1 MLDELIAGK
10 KKQWLEADSCPVKGM
25 LDYMR
30 KQGRL
35 REPQVEAIATYLFLK
50 IAGGNKP
57 LWRLF
62 AENFFTPDLD
72 LARLKLSEAT
82 RQFLRENEAARA
94 LYAFSIQRQEDGK
107 PLLPELEGLISDD
120 PAALD
125 YERIIKEI
133 FYEVSY
139 ADYLMS
145 LPMGAGKTFL
155 MAAII
160 YLDLLFAENERDN
173 PHFAHNFIVLIPSG
187 LKSSI
192 APSLKTIQDFDPEWV
207 IPNPAASQIRR
218 ALSFEILDEQ
228 KSAKSSNRV
237 RNPNVQKVS
246 QCFDRPHPYANVFV
260 VNAEKVILDR
270 LDERDPELI
279 KQSEDQ
285 RDQQANELRNWL
297 GKIPNLSIMID
308 EVHHAATADIKLR
321 QVVNRWQAGG
331 KIVSVLGFS
340 GTPYL
345 SGKDQVA
352 VNEEVTIRFPRIAN
366 TVYYYPLIQAVRSF
380 LKKPQVKIAQGVQE
394 RLALIRQGVED
405 FQERFGAKRY
415 ANGAIAKLAI
425 YCGDIETLEEKVDP
439 FLTGDLN
446 IPKAEILK
454 FHRGNKAYQTPDGA
468 ELAFRSLDHPAPH
481 AAPQRYILLVQIGKE
496 GWDCRSLTGVILS
509 QQGDC
514 PRNMVLQTSCRCLR
528 SVDAGAAEEA
538 LIWLNDGNAQTLN
551 EQLRQ
556 QQRTSIEEINS
567 ADAGLGVAPVERHS
581 RMEQMELPALDFYQL
596 RVNYQEVIKK
606 KVQTEQDLQALCDA
620 LEDYR
625 DNASTTIITDFEA
638 MEGEVKRKYGQGL
651 EASRDTDIKAM
662 GGELNI
668 RDVDEKGQP
677 ASFAHWLHDIA
688 KGSFYTISTDQLRQ
702 FKEPLRALFG
712 KIAMEQPSGE
722 RCWNERYDRYAI
734 ESRIRLAFSPR
745 RELRTRFEVIPDQA
759 ELLLVDK
766 LGPVDSNDKLYPN
779 QADVKRILQLDEN
792 PEPTTEEER
801 QEEQQKARQKVEQA
815 IEALKEQGMDTNQ
828 LEGQLED
835 QFSDQPSVAVAQRD
849 KSFHYLPYNFARSGF
864 ELELLRKVL
873 SLRDFQD
880 SALEIYYNGERGLTG
895 FVIHCFQK
903 KGNSWRNIGR
913 YTTDFLI
920 IQRDPDKKAISK
932 ALMVETKGEG
942 YAHDPNFQARK
953 SFVESAFL
961 EQNKKQFG
969 YDKFDFLYLQDTDGI
984 DDNIVML
991 NRKIT
996 EFFAGEQNHAG

>member
-10 KKQWLEADSCPVKGM
+10 KKQWFEADACPVKGM

-50 IAGGNKP
+50 IKGENKP
-57 LWRLF
+57 LWQLF

-94 LYAFSIQRQEDGK
+94 LYAFSIQPQEDGK
-107 PLLPELEGLISDD
+107 PLLPELEGLISDA
-120 PAALD
+120 PEALD
-125 YERIIKEI
+125 CVRVIKEI

-160 YLDLLFAENERDN
+160 YLDLLFARNEPAN

-192 APSLKTIQDFDPEWV
+192 APSLKTIKDFDPEWV
-207 IPNPAASQIRR
+207 IPNPAAGQIRR
-218 ALSFEILDEQ
+218 ELAFEILDEQ
-228 KSAKSSNRV
+228 KSGRSSNRV

-246 QCFDRPHPYANVFV
+246 RCFPHPYANVFV

-270 LDERDPELI
+270 LDERPQELI
-279 KQSEDQ
+279 ERSEDEQDQ
-285 RDQQANELRNWL
+285 RANELRNWL
-297 GKIPNLSIMID
+297 GKIPNLSILID

-321 QVVNRWQAGG
+321 QVVNRWQRGG

-345 SGKDQVA
+345 SGQDQKQKQVT

-394 RLALIRQGVED
+394 RLELIRSGVED
-405 FQERFGAKRY
+405 FQARFGAKRY
-415 ANGAIAKLAI
+415 ADGAIAKLAI
-425 YCGDIETLEEKVDP
+425 YCGDIETLEEEVYP
-439 FLTGDLN
+439 FLTGKLN
-446 IPKAEILK
+446 IPEAEILR
-454 FHRGNKAYQTPDGA
+454 FHRGNKAHPVPPGA
-468 ELAFRSLDHPAPH
+468 ELAFRSLDLPAPH
-481 AAPQRYILLVQIGKE
+481 TAPQRYILLVQIGKE

-528 SVDAGAAEEA
+528 QVDAGAAEEA

-551 EQLRQ
+551 AQLRQ

-567 ADAGLGVAPVERHS
+567 ANAGLGEEQVERHS
-581 RMEQMELPALDFYQL
+581 RMKQLELPALDFYQL
-596 RVNYQEVIKK
+596 RVNYQDVIKRE
-606 KVQTEQDLQALCDA
+606 VQTEQDLQALCDA

-625 DNASTTIITDFEA
+625 DIPLIIDTDFET
-638 MEGEVKRKYGQGL
+638 ME
-651 EASRDTDIKAM
+651 A
-662 GGELNI
+662 GELNI
-668 RDVDEKGQP
+668 REVDEKGQP

-688 KGSFYTISTDQLRQ
+688 KGGFHTISTDQLRQ
-702 FKEPLRALFG
+702 FKERLRAIFD
-712 KIAMEQPSGE
+712 KIAVKQPSGE
-722 RCWNERYDRYAI
+722 HCWNESYDRYAI

-745 RELRTRFEVIPDQA
+745 RELRTSFEVIPDQA

-766 LGPVDSNDKLYPN
+766 LGPVDFNDKLYPN
-779 QADVKRILQLDEN
+779 ENDTRRVLQLDKN

-801 QEEQQKARQKVEQA
+801 QEERQKARQKVQQA
-815 IEALKEQGMDTNQ
+815 IEALKEQGVDTGS
-828 LEGQLED
+828 LEGQLDEE
-835 QFSDQPSVAVAQRD
+835 QPSVAVAQRD
-849 KSFHYLPYNFARSGF
+849 KSFHYLPYNFVRSGF

-873 SLRDFQD
+873 SWGKFQN
-880 SALEIYYNGERGLTG
+880 SALEIYYNGEQGLTG
-895 FVIHCFQK
+895 FVIQCFQK
-903 KGNSWRNIGR
+903 NGNSWRNIGR

-920 IQRDPDKKAISK
+920 IQRDPDKKAIKK

-953 SFVESAFL
+953 SFVESEFL

-969 YDKFDFLYLQDTDGI
+969 YDKFDFLYLQDTDSI
-984 DDNIVML
+984 DDNIVSL
-991 NRKIT
+991 NTKIT

>member
-10 KKQWLEADSCPVKGM
+10 KKQWLEADACPVKGM

-50 IAGGNKP
+50 IKGENKP

-94 LYAFSIQRQEDGK
+94 LYAFSIQPQEDGK
-107 PLLPELEGLISDD
+107 PLLPELEGLISDA
-120 PAALD
+120 PEALD
-125 YERIIKEI
+125 CERVIKEI

-160 YLDLLFAENERDN
+160 YLDLLFARNEPAN

-192 APSLKTIQDFDPEWV
+192 APSLKTIKDFDPEWV

-218 ALSFEILDEQ
+218 ELAFEILDEQ
-228 KSAKSSNRV
+228 KSGKSSNRV

-246 QCFDRPHPYANVFV
+246 RCFPHPYANVFV

-270 LDERDPELI
+270 LDERPQELI
-279 KQSEDQ
+279 ERSEDEQDQ
-285 RDQQANELRNWL
+285 RANELRNWL

-321 QVVNRWQAGG
+321 QVVNRWQRGG

-345 SGKDQVA
+345 SGQDQKQKQVT
-352 VNEEVTIRFPRIAN
+352 VDEEVTIRFPRIAN

-380 LKKPQVKIAQGVQE
+380 LKKPSVKIAQGVQE
-394 RLALIRQGVED
+394 RLELIRQGVED
-405 FQERFGAKRY
+405 FQARFGAKRY
-415 ANGAIAKLAI
+415 ADGAIAKLAI
-425 YCGDIETLEEKVDP
+425 YCGKIETLEEEVYP
-439 FLTGDLN
+439 FLTGKLN
-446 IPKAEILK
+446 IPEAEILR
-454 FHRGNKAYQTPDGA
+454 FHRGDKAHPVPPGA
-468 ELAFRSLDHPAPH
+468 ELAFRSLDLPAPH

-528 SVDAGAAEEA
+528 QVDAGAAEEA

-551 EQLRQ
+551 AQLRQ

-567 ADAGLGVAPVERHS
+567 ANAGLGEKQVERHS
-581 RMEQMELPALDFYQL
+581 RMKQLELPALDFYQL
-596 RVNYQEVIKK
+596 RVNYQDVIKRE
-606 KVQTEQDLQALCDA
+606 VQTEQDLQALCDA

-625 DNASTTIITDFEA
+625 DIPLIIDTDFET
-638 MEGEVKRKYGQGL
+638 ME
-651 EASRDTDIKAM
+651 A
-662 GGELNI
+662 GELNI
-668 RDVDEKGQP
+668 REVDEKGQP

-688 KGSFYTISTDQLRQ
+688 KGGFHTISTDQLRQ
-702 FKEPLRALFG
+702 FKERLRAIFD
-712 KIAMEQPSGE
+712 KIAVKQPSGE
-722 RCWNERYDRYAI
+722 HCWNESYDRYAI

-745 RELRTRFEVIPDQA
+745 RELRTSFEVIPDQA

-766 LGPVDSNDKLYPN
+766 LGPVDFNDKLYPN
-779 QADVKRILQLDEN
+779 ENDTRRVLRLDKN

-801 QEEQQKARQKVEQA
+801 RKARQKVQQA
-815 IEALKEQGMDTNQ
+815 IEALKEQGVDTGS
-828 LEGQLED
+828 LEGQLDEE
-835 QFSDQPSVAVAQRD
+835 QPSVAVAQRD
-849 KSFHYLPYNFARSGF
+849 KSFHYLPYNFVRSGF

-873 SLRDFQD
+873 SWGKFQN
-880 SALEIYYNGERGLTG
+880 SALEIYYNGEQGLTG
-895 FVIHCFQK
+895 FVIQCFQK
-903 KGNSWRNIGR
+903 NGNSWRNIGR

-920 IQRDPDKKAISK
+920 IQRDPDKKAIKK

-961 EQNKKQFG
+961 KQNKRQFG

-984 DDNIVML
+984 DDNIAIL

-996 EFFAGEQNHAG
+996 QFFAGEQNHAG

>member
-1 MLDELIAGK
+1 MLDELIARK
-10 KKQWLEADSCPVKGM
+10 KKQWLEADACPVKGL

-35 REPQVEAIATYLFLK
+35 REPQVEAIAAYLFLK

-57 LWRLF
+57 LWQLF
-62 AENFFTPDLD
+62 SENFFTPELD
-72 LARLKLSEAT
+72 LAQLDLSEAT
-82 RQFLRENEAARA
+82 RQFLRENKAARA
-94 LYAFSIQRQEDGK
+94 LYAFSIQKQEDGN
-107 PLLPELEGLISDD
+107 LLLEKLEKLIRKD
-120 PAALD
+120 PTALD
-125 YERIIKEI
+125 CERIIKEI

-160 YLDLLFAENERDN
+160 YLDLLFARNEPAN
-173 PHFAHNFIVLIPSG
+173 PVFAHNFIVLIPSG

-192 APSLKTIQDFDPEWV
+192 APSLKTIKDFDPEWV
-207 IPNPAASQIRR
+207 IPNPAANQIRR
-218 ALSFEILDEQ
+218 ELSFEILDEQ
-228 KSAKSSNRV
+228 KSGKSSNRV

-246 QCFDRPHPYANVFV
+246 RCFPHPYANVFV

-270 LDERDPELI
+270 LDERAPELI
-279 KQSEDQ
+279 ERSEDQ

-321 QVVNRWQAGG
+321 QVVNRWQQSG

-345 SGKDQVA
+345 SNNDQAAVS
-352 VNEEVTIRFPRIAN
+352 VNEEVTIQFPRIAN

-380 LKKPQVKIAQGVQE
+380 LKKPQVKIAQGVRE
-394 RLALIRQGVED
+394 RLKLIRSGVED
-405 FQERFGAKRY
+405 FQARFGAKRY
-415 ANGAIAKLAI
+415 ADGAIAKLAI
-425 YCGDIETLEEKVDP
+425 YCGDIETLEEEVYP

-446 IPKAEILK
+446 IPDAEILR
-454 FHRGNKAYQTPDGA
+454 FHRGNKDYPTPPGA
-468 ELAFRSLDHPAPH
+468 ELAFRSLDLPAPH

-528 SVDAGAAEEA
+528 QVDPGAAEEA
-538 LIWLNDGNAQTLN
+538 LIWLNDGNAKTLN
-551 EQLRQ
+551 AQLRQ
-556 QQRTSIEEINS
+556 QQRTSIEEINQAS
-567 ADAGLGVAPVERHS
+567 AGVGETQVERHS
-581 RMEQMELPALDFYQL
+581 RMKQLELPALDFYQL
-596 RVNYQEVIKK
+596 RVNYQNVIKRE
-606 KVQTEQDLQALCDA
+606 VQTERDLQALCDT

-625 DNASTTIITDFEA
+625 DIALTIVTDFEA
-638 MEGEVKRKYGQGL
+638 ME
-651 EASRDTDIKAM
+651 A
-662 GGELNI
+662 GELNI

-688 KGSFYTISTDQLRQ
+688 KGGFYTISTDQLRQ
-702 FKEPLRALFG
+702 FKERLRAIFDQ
-712 KIAMEQPSGE
+712 IAVKQPQGDH
-722 RCWNERYDRYAI
+722 CWNESYDRYAI

-745 RELRTRFEVIPDQA
+745 RELRTSFEVIPDQA

-766 LGPVDSNDKLYPN
+766 LGPVDFNDKLYPN
-779 QADVKRILQLDEN
+779 KADTRRVLRLDKN

-801 QEEQQKARQKVEQA
+801 QEERQKARQKVQQA
-815 IEALKEQGMDTNQ
+815 IETLKEQGMDASP
-828 LEGQLED
+828 LEGQLEE
-835 QFSDQPSVAVAQRD
+835 QFSDQPSVAVKQRD

-873 SLRDFQD
+873 SLGDFQD

-895 FVIHCFQK
+895 FVIQCFQK

-920 IQRDPDKKAISK
+920 IQRAPNKKAIKK

-953 SFVESAFL
+953 SFVESKFL
-961 EQNKKQFG
+961 EQNKEQFG
-969 YDKFDFLYLQDTDGI
+969 YDKFDFLYLQDTDSI
-984 DDNIVML
+984 DDNIVRL

-996 EFFAGEQNHAG
+996 KFFAGEQNHAG

>member
-10 KKQWLEADSCPVKGM
+10 KKQWLEADACPVKGL
-25 LDYMR
+25 LDYMK

-50 IAGGNKP
+50 IAGDNKP

-72 LARLKLSEAT
+72 LAQLDLSEKT

-94 LYAFSIQRQEDGK
+94 LYAFSIQKQEDGN
-107 PLLPELEGLISDD
+107 LLLEKLEKLIRKD

-133 FYEVSY
+133 FYQVSY

-160 YLDLLFAENERDN
+160 YLDLLFAQNEPDN

-207 IPNPAASQIRR
+207 IPNPAAGQIRR
-218 ALSFEILDEQ
+218 ELSFEILDEQ

-246 QCFDRPHPYANVFV
+246 RCFPHPYANVFV

-270 LDERDPELI
+270 IDERDPELI
-279 KQSEDQ
+279 ERSEDQ
-285 RDQQANELRNWL
+285 RDQRANELRNWL

-321 QVVNRWQAGG
+321 QVVNRWQRRG

-345 SGKDQVA
+345 SGKDQAAVA

-394 RLALIRQGVED
+394 RLELIRQGVKD
-405 FQERFGAKRY
+405 FQARFGAKRY
-415 ANGAIAKLAI
+415 ADGGIAKLAI
-425 YCGDIETLEEKVDP
+425 YCGDIETLEEKVYP

-446 IPKAEILK
+446 IPAAEILR
-454 FHRGNKAYQTPDGA
+454 FHRGNKAHPVPPGA
-468 ELAFRSLDHPAPH
+468 ELAFRSLDLPAPH

-528 SVDAGAAEEA
+528 QVDAGATEEA

-551 EQLRQ
+551 EQLKK
-556 QQRTSIEEINS
+556 QQRTSIEEIN
-567 ADAGLGVAPVERHS
+567 AAGAGGGEEPVERHS
-581 RMEQMELPALDFYQL
+581 RMKQLELPALDFYQL
-596 RVNYQEVIKK
+596 RVNYQEVIKEE
-606 KVQTEQDLQALCDA
+606 VQTEQALQALCDA

-625 DNASTTIITDFEA
+625 RDVPLTIVTDFEA
-638 MEGEVKRKYGQGL
+638 ME
-651 EASRDTDIKAM
+651 A
-662 GGELNI
+662 GELNI
-668 RDVDEKGQP
+668 RDVDEEGQP

-688 KGSFYTISTDQLRQ
+688 KEGFYTISTDQLRQ
-702 FKEPLRALFG
+702 FKEQLRAIFA
-712 KIAMEQPSGE
+712 KIAMEQPAGDH
-722 RCWNERYDRYAI
+722 RWNERYDRYAI

-745 RELRTRFEVIPDQA
+745 RELRTSFEVIPDQA

-766 LGPVDSNDKLYPN
+766 LGPVDFNDKLYPN
-779 QADVKRILQLDEN
+779 EADTRRVLRLDKN

-801 QEEQQKARQKVEQA
+801 QEERQKARQKIQQA
-815 IEALKEQGMDTNQ
+815 IATLKEQGMDTSP
-828 LEGQLED
+828 LEREQKEL
-835 QFSDQPSVAVAQRD
+835 SDQPSVAVAQRD

-864 ELELLRKVL
+864 ELELLSKVL
-873 SLRDFQD
+873 SWGKFQD
-880 SALEIYYNGERGLTG
+880 SALEIYYNGEQGLTG
-895 FVIHCFQK
+895 FVIQCFQK

-920 IQRDPDKKAISK
+920 IQRDSNKKAIRK
-932 ALMVETKGEG
+932 ALMVETKGRG
-942 YAHDPNFQARK
+942 YAHDPNFQARQ

-969 YDKFDFLYLQDTDGI
+969 YDKFDFLYLQDADSIANNI
-984 DDNIVML
+984 DKL
-991 NRKIT
+991 NTKIT
-996 EFFAGEQNHAG
+996 EFFDGEQNHAG

>member
-10 KKQWLEADSCPVKGM
+10 KKQWLEADACPAKGL

-35 REPQVEAIATYLFLK
+35 REPQVDAISAYLFLK

-62 AENFFTPDLD
+62 AENFFTPDMD

-82 RQFLRENEAARA
+82 RRFLEKNEAARA
-94 LYAFSIQRQEDGK
+94 LYAFSIQPQEDGK

-125 YERIIKEI
+125 CERIIKEI
-133 FYEVSY
+133 FYDVSY

-160 YLDLLFAENERDN
+160 YLDLLFARNEPAN
-173 PHFAHNFIVLIPSG
+173 PVFAHNFIVLIPSG

-192 APSLKTIQDFDPEWV
+192 APSLKTIKDFDPEWV
-207 IPNPAASQIRR
+207 IPNPAANQIRR
-218 ALSFEILDEQ
+218 ELSFEILDEQ
-228 KSAKSSNRV
+228 KSGKSSNRV

-246 QCFDRPHPYANVFV
+246 RCFPHPYANVFV

-279 KQSEDQ
+279 EQSEDQ
-285 RDQQANELRNWL
+285 RDQRANELRNWL

-321 QVVNRWQAGG
+321 QVVNRWQRGG

-345 SGKDQVA
+345 SGNDQDPVA

-380 LKKPQVKIAQGVQE
+380 LKKPQVKIAQGVRE
-394 RLALIRQGVED
+394 RLVLIREGVED
-405 FQERFGAKRY
+405 FQARFGAKRY
-415 ANGAIAKLAI
+415 ADGAIAKLAI
-425 YCGDIETLEEKVDP
+425 YCGDIETLEKEVYP

-446 IPKAEILK
+446 IPEAEILR
-454 FHRGNKAYQTPDGA
+454 FHRGNKDYPTPPGA
-468 ELAFRSLDHPAPH
+468 ELAFRSLDLPAPH
-481 AAPQRYILLVQIGKE
+481 AAPQRYILLVQVGKE

-528 SVDAGAAEEA
+528 QVDAGAAEEA

-551 EQLRQ
+551 EQLKQ
-556 QQRTSIEEINS
+556 QQRTSIEEINQAS
-567 ADAGLGVAPVERHS
+567 AGVGEAQVERHS
-581 RMEQMELPALDFYQL
+581 RMKQLELPALDFYQL
-596 RVNYQEVIKK
+596 RVNYQDVIKRE
-606 KVQTEQDLQALCDA
+606 VQTEQDLQALYGD
-620 LEDYR
+620 LGNYLDL
-625 DNASTTIITDFEA
+625 TLIIDTDLEA
-638 MEGEVKRKYGQGL
+638 MEAGKLSVRE
-651 EASRDTDIKAM
+651 
-662 GGELNI
+662 
-668 RDVDEKGQP
+668 VDEKGQP

-688 KGSFYTISTDQLRQ
+688 KGGFYTISTDQLRQ
-702 FKEPLRALFG
+702 FKEQLRAIFD
-712 KIAMEQPSGE
+712 KIAMQQSQGE
-722 RCWNERYDRYAI
+722 HCWNERYDRYAI
-734 ESRIRLAFSPR
+734 ESRIRSAFSPR
-745 RELRTRFEVIPDQA
+745 RELRTSFEVIPDKV

-766 LGPVDSNDKLYPN
+766 LGPVAFNDKLYPN
-779 QADVKRILQLDEN
+779 ETDTRRVLRLDKN

-801 QEEQQKARQKVEQA
+801 RKARQKVQQA
-815 IEALKEQGMDTNQ
+815 IETLKEQDMDASL
-828 LEGQLED
+828 LEGQLEE
-835 QFSDQPSVAVAQRD
+835 QFSDQSSVAVAQRD
-849 KSFHYLPYNFARSGF
+849 KSFHYLPYNFVRSGF
-864 ELELLRKVL
+864 ELELLRKAL
-873 SLRDFQD
+873 SLEDFQD
-880 SALEIYYNGERGLTG
+880 FALEIYYNGEQGLTG
-895 FVIHCFQK
+895 FVIQCFQQQ
-903 KGNSWRNIGR
+903 GNSWRDIGR

-920 IQRDPDKKAISK
+920 IQRDQDKKAIRK

-961 EQNKKQFG
+961 EQNKEQFG
-969 YDKFDFLYLQDTDGI
+969 YDKFDFLYLQDTDSI
-984 DDNIVML
+984 DDNIVRL

-996 EFFAGEQNHAG
+996 KFFAGEQNHAG

>member
-1 MLDELIAGK
+1 MLDELIARK
-10 KKQWLEADSCPVKGM
+10 KKQWLEADACPVKGM

-35 REPQVEAIATYLFLK
+35 REPQVEAIAAYLFLK

-57 LWRLF
+57 LWQLF
-62 AENFFTPDLD
+62 AENFFTPELD
-72 LARLKLSEAT
+72 LAQLDLSEAT
-82 RQFLRENEAARA
+82 RQFLRENKAARA
-94 LYAFSIQRQEDGK
+94 LYAFSIQKQEDGN
-107 PLLPELEGLISDD
+107 LLLEKLEKLIRKD
-120 PAALD
+120 PTALD
-125 YERIIKEI
+125 CERIIKEI
-133 FYEVSY
+133 FYDVSY

-160 YLDLLFAENERDN
+160 YLDLLFARNEPAN
-173 PHFAHNFIVLIPSG
+173 PVFAHNFIVLIPSG

-192 APSLKTIQDFDPEWV
+192 APSLKTIKDFDPEWV
-207 IPNPAASQIRR
+207 IPNPAANQIRR
-218 ALSFEILDEQ
+218 ELSFEILDEQ
-228 KSAKSSNRV
+228 KSGKSSNRV

-246 QCFDRPHPYANVFV
+246 RCFPHPYANVFV

-279 KQSEDQ
+279 EQSEDQ
-285 RDQQANELRNWL
+285 RDQRANELRNWL
-297 GKIPNLSIMID
+297 GKIPNLSILID

-321 QVVNRWQAGG
+321 QVVNRWQQSG

-345 SGKDQVA
+345 SGKDQDPVA

-380 LKKPQVKIAQGVQE
+380 LKKPQVKIAQGVRE
-394 RLALIRQGVED
+394 RLALIRSGVED
-405 FQERFGAKRY
+405 FQARFGAKRY
-415 ANGAIAKLAI
+415 ADGAIAKLAI
-425 YCGDIETLEEKVDP
+425 YCGDIETLEEEVYP

-446 IPKAEILK
+446 IPEAEILR
-454 FHRGNKAYQTPDGA
+454 FHRGNKDYPTPPGA
-468 ELAFRSLDHPAPH
+468 ELAFRSLDLPAPH

-514 PRNMVLQTSCRCLR
+514 PKNMVLQTSCRCLR
-528 SVDAGAAEEA
+528 QVDPGAAEEA
-538 LIWLNDGNAQTLN
+538 LIWLNDGNAKTLN
-551 EQLRQ
+551 AQLRQ
-556 QQRTSIEEINS
+556 QQRTSIEEINQAS
-567 ADAGLGVAPVERHS
+567 AGVGEAQVERHS
-581 RMEQMELPALDFYQL
+581 RMKQLELPALDFYQL
-596 RVNYQEVIKK
+596 RVNYQNVIKRE
-606 KVQTEQDLQALCDA
+606 VQTERDLQALCDT

-625 DNASTTIITDFEA
+625 DIALTIVTDFEA
-638 MEGEVKRKYGQGL
+638 ME
-651 EASRDTDIKAM
+651 A
-662 GGELNI
+662 GELNI
-668 RDVDEKGQP
+668 RDVDEKGQS

-688 KGSFYTISTDQLRQ
+688 KGGFYTISTDQLRQ
-702 FKEPLRALFG
+702 FKERLRAIFD
-712 KIAMEQPSGE
+712 KIAVKQPQGE
-722 RCWNERYDRYAI
+722 HCWNESYDRYAI

-745 RELRTRFEVIPDQA
+745 RELRTSFEVIPDQA

-766 LGPVDSNDKLYPN
+766 LGPVDFNDKLYPN
-779 QADVKRILQLDEN
+779 KADTRRVLRLDKN

-801 QEEQQKARQKVEQA
+801 QEERQKARQKVQQA
-815 IEALKEQGMDTNQ
+815 IETLKEQGMDASP
-828 LEGQLED
+828 LEGQLEE

-849 KSFHYLPYNFARSGF
+849 KSFHYLPYNFVRSGF

-873 SLRDFQD
+873 SLRNFQD

-895 FVIHCFQK
+895 FVIQCFQK

-920 IQRDPDKKAISK
+920 IQRGPDKKAIRK

-961 EQNKKQFG
+961 EQNKEQFG
-969 YDKFDFLYLQDTDGI
+969 YDKFDFLYLQDTDSI
-984 DDNIVML
+984 DNNIAML

-996 EFFAGEQNHAG
+996 KFFAGEQNHAG

>member
-10 KKQWLEADSCPVKGM
+10 KKQWLEADACPVKGL

-57 LWRLF
+57 LWQLF

-72 LARLKLSEAT
+72 LAQLDLSEKT

-94 LYAFSIQRQEDGK
+94 LYAFSIQPQEDGN
-107 PLLPELEGLISDD
+107 LLLEKLEKLIRKD

-125 YERIIKEI
+125 CERVIKEI

-160 YLDLLFAENERDN
+160 YLDLLFARNEPHN

-192 APSLKTIQDFDPEWV
+192 GPSLKTIKDFDPEWV
-207 IPNPAASQIRR
+207 IPNPAAGQIRR
-218 ALSFEILDEQ
+218 ELAFEILDEQ

-246 QCFDRPHPYANVFV
+246 RCFPYPYANVFV

-270 LDERDPELI
+270 LDERPQELI
-279 KQSEDQ
+279 ERSEDEQDQ
-285 RDQQANELRNWL
+285 RANELRNWL

-321 QVVNRWQAGG
+321 QVVNRWQRSG

-345 SGKDQVA
+345 SGQDQKQKQVT

-394 RLALIRQGVED
+394 RLALIRSGVED
-405 FQERFGAKRY
+405 FKARFGAKRY
-415 ANGAIAKLAI
+415 ADGALAKLAI
-425 YCGDIETLEEKVDP
+425 YCGDIETLEEEVYP
-439 FLTGDLN
+439 FLTGKLN
-446 IPKAEILK
+446 IPEAEILR
-454 FHRGNKAYQTPDGA
+454 FHRGNKDYPVPPGA
-468 ELAFRSLDHPAPH
+468 ELAFRSLDLPAPH

-528 SVDAGAAEEA
+528 QVDADAAEEA
-538 LIWLNDGNAQTLN
+538 LIWLNDGNAKTLN
-551 EQLRQ
+551 AQLKQ

-567 ADAGLGVAPVERHS
+567 AGAGLGETQVERHS
-581 RMEQMELPALDFYQL
+581 RMKQLELPALDFYQL
-596 RVNYQEVIKK
+596 RVNYQDVIKRE
-606 KVQTEQDLQALCDA
+606 VQTEQDLQALCDA

-625 DNASTTIITDFEA
+625 RDIPLIIDTDFEA
-638 MEGEVKRKYGQGL
+638 ME
-651 EASRDTDIKAM
+651 A
-662 GGELNI
+662 GELNSGK
-668 RDVDEKGQP
+668 VDEKGQP

-688 KGSFYTISTDQLRQ
+688 KGGFHTISTDQLRQ
-702 FKEPLRALFG
+702 FKEQLRAIFD
-712 KIAMEQPSGE
+712 KIAVKQSQGE
-722 RCWNERYDRYAI
+722 HCWNESYDRYAI

-745 RELRTRFEVIPDQA
+745 RELRTSFEVIPDKA

-766 LGPVDSNDKLYPN
+766 LGPVDFNDKLYPN
-779 QADVKRILQLDEN
+779 KADVRRVLQLDEN
-792 PEPTTEEER
+792 PEPTTEKER
-801 QEEQQKARQKVEQA
+801 QKARQKVQQA
-815 IEALKEQGMDTNQ
+815 IEALKEQGMNTSQ
-828 LEGQLED
+828 LERELEEL
-835 QFSDQPSVAVAQRD
+835 SDQSSVAVAQRD

-864 ELELLRKVL
+864 ELELLRKAL
-873 SLRDFQD
+873 SLRSFQN
-880 SALEIYYNGERGLTG
+880 SALEIYYNGEQGLTG
-895 FVIHCFQK
+895 FVIDCFQK
-903 KGNSWRNIGR
+903 ERTSWRNIGR

-920 IQRDPDKKAISK
+920 IQRGPDKKAIKK

-953 SFVESAFL
+953 SFVEGAFL

-984 DDNIVML
+984 DNNIRKL
-991 NRKIT
+991 SGKIT
-996 EFFAGEQNHAG
+996 QFFTGEQNHAG

>member
-1 MLDELIAGK
+1 MLDELIARK
-10 KKQWLEADSCPVKGM
+10 KKQWLEADACPVKGL
-25 LDYMR
+25 LDYMK

-57 LWRLF
+57 LWQLF
-62 AENFFTPDLD
+62 TENFFTPDLD
-72 LARLKLSEAT
+72 LARLDLSERT
-82 RQFLRENEAARA
+82 RQFLQKNEAARA
-94 LYAFSIQRQEDGK
+94 LYAFSIQKQEDGN
-107 PLLPELEGLISDD
+107 LLLEELEKLIRKD

-125 YERIIKEI
+125 YEGIIKEI
-133 FYEVSY
+133 FYQVSY

-160 YLDLLFAENERDN
+160 YLDLLFARNEPDN

-207 IPNPAASQIRR
+207 IPNPAAGQIRR
-218 ALSFEILDEQ
+218 ELSFEILDEQ

-246 QCFDRPHPYANVFV
+246 RCFPHPYANVFV

-279 KQSEDQ
+279 EQSEDQ
-285 RDQQANELRNWL
+285 RDQRANELRNWL

-321 QVVNRWQAGG
+321 QVVNRWQRGG

-345 SGKDQVA
+345 SNKDQVA

-380 LKKPQVKIAQGVQE
+380 LKKPQVKIAPGSQE
-394 RLALIRQGVED
+394 RLALICSGVED
-405 FQERFGAKRY
+405 FQARFGAKRY
-415 ANGAIAKLAI
+415 ADGAIAKLAI
-425 YCGDIETLEEKVDP
+425 YCGDIETLEEEVYP
-439 FLTGDLN
+439 FLTGELN
-446 IPKAEILK
+446 IPEAEILR
-454 FHRGNKAYQTPDGA
+454 FHRGNKAHPVPPGA
-468 ELAFRSLDHPAPH
+468 ELAFRSLDLPAPH
-481 AAPQRYILLVQIGKE
+481 AASQRYILLVQIGKE

-528 SVDAGAAEEA
+528 QVDPGAAEEA

-551 EQLRQ
+551 EQLKK
-556 QQRTSIEEINS
+556 QQRTSIEEINQ
-567 ADAGLGVAPVERHS
+567 AGVGVGEGQVERHS
-581 RMEQMELPALDFYQL
+581 RMKQLELPALDFYQL
-596 RVNYQEVIKK
+596 RVNYQDVIKEE
-606 KVQTEQDLQALCDA
+606 VRTEQTLQALCDT

-625 DNASTTIITDFEA
+625 RDIPLIIDTDFEA
-638 MEGEVKRKYGQGL
+638 ME
-651 EASRDTDIKAM
+651 A
-662 GGELNI
+662 GELNI

-688 KGSFYTISTDQLRQ
+688 KEGFHTISTDQLRH
-702 FKEPLRALFG
+702 FKEQLQAIFD
-712 KIAMEQPSGE
+712 KIAMKQPHGE
-722 RCWNERYDRYAI
+722 CYWNESYDRYAI

-745 RELRTRFEVIPDQA
+745 RELRTSFEVIPDQA

-766 LGPVDSNDKLYPN
+766 LGPVDFNDKLYPN
-779 QADVKRILQLDEN
+779 KADTRRVLQLDKN

-801 QEEQQKARQKVEQA
+801 QKARQKAQQA
-815 IEALKEQGMDTNQ
+815 IEALKEQGMDTSQ
-828 LEGQLED
+828 IERELEE
-835 QFSDQPSVAVAQRD
+835 FSDQPSVAVAQRD

-864 ELELLRKVL
+864 ELELLRKAL
-873 SLRDFQD
+873 SLGNFQN
-880 SALEIYYNGERGLTG
+880 SALEIYYNGEQGLTG
-895 FVIHCFQK
+895 FVIQCFQK
-903 KGNSWRNIGR
+903 KGTSWRNIGR

-920 IQRDPDKKAISK
+920 IQRDSNKKAIKK

-942 YAHDPNFQARK
+942 YAHDPNFKARK

-984 DDNIVML
+984 DKNIVEL
-991 NRKIT
+991 SRKIT
-996 EFFAGEQNHAG
+996 QFFAGEQNRAG

>member
-10 KKQWLEADSCPVKGM
+10 KKQWLEADACPVKGL
-25 LDYMR
+25 LDYMK

-50 IAGGNKP
+50 IAGDNKP

-62 AENFFTPDLD
+62 AENFFTPNLD
-72 LARLKLSEAT
+72 LARLKLSEAS
-82 RQFLRENEAARA
+82 RQFLQENEAARA
-94 LYAFSIQRQEDGK
+94 LYAFSIQPQENGK
-107 PLLPELEGLISDD
+107 PLLPELEGLISDS

-133 FYEVSY
+133 FYQVSY

-160 YLDLLFAENERDN
+160 YLDLLFARNEPDN

-207 IPNPAASQIRR
+207 LPNPAASQIRR
-218 ALSFEILDEQ
+218 ELSFEILDEQ

-246 QCFDRPHPYANVFV
+246 RCFPHPYANVFV

-270 LDERDPELI
+270 LDERAPELI
-279 KQSEDQ
+279 EQSEDQ
-285 RDQQANELRNWL
+285 RDQRANELRNWL

-321 QVVNRWQAGG
+321 QVVNRWQEGG

-345 SGKDQVA
+345 SNKDQVA

-380 LKKPQVKIAQGVQE
+380 LKKPQVKIAPGSQE
-394 RLALIRQGVED
+394 RLALIRSGVED
-405 FQERFGAKRY
+405 FQARFGAKRY
-415 ANGAIAKLAI
+415 ADGAIAKLAI
-425 YCGDIETLEEKVDP
+425 YCGDIETLEEEVYP

-446 IPKAEILK
+446 IPEAEILR
-454 FHRGNKAYQTPDGA
+454 FHRGNKAHPVPPGA
-468 ELAFRSLDHPAPH
+468 ELAFRSLDLPAPH

-528 SVDAGAAEEA
+528 QVDADAAEEA

-551 EQLRQ
+551 EQLKK
-556 QQRTSIEEINS
+556 QQRTSIEEINQAS
-567 ADAGLGVAPVERHS
+567 VGVGEGQVERHS
-581 RMEQMELPALDFYQL
+581 RMKQLELPALDFYQL
-596 RVNYQEVIKK
+596 RVNYQEVIKEE
-606 KVQTEQDLQALCDA
+606 VRTEQTLQALCDT

-625 DNASTTIITDFEA
+625 RDIPLIIDTDFEA
-638 MEGEVKRKYGQGL
+638 ME
-651 EASRDTDIKAM
+651 A
-662 GGELNI
+662 GELNI

-688 KGSFYTISTDQLRQ
+688 KEGFHTVSTDQLRH
-702 FKEPLRALFG
+702 FKEQLQAIFD
-712 KIAMEQPSGE
+712 KIAMKQPHGE
-722 RCWNERYDRYAI
+722 RYWNESYDRYAI

-745 RELRTRFEVIPDQA
+745 RELRTSFEVIPDKA

-766 LGPVDSNDKLYPN
+766 LGPVDFNDKLYPN
-779 QADVKRILQLDEN
+779 KTDAKRILQLDKN

-801 QEEQQKARQKVEQA
+801 QKARQKAQQA
-815 IEALKEQGMDTNQ
+815 IEALKEQGMDTSQ
-828 LEGQLED
+828 IERELEEL
-835 QFSDQPSVAVAQRD
+835 SDQPSVAVAQRD

-864 ELELLRKVL
+864 ELELLRKAL
-873 SLRDFQD
+873 SLGNFQN
-880 SALEIYYNGERGLTG
+880 SALEIYYNGEQGLTG
-895 FVIHCFQK
+895 FVIQCFQK
-903 KGNSWRNIGR
+903 NGTSWRNIGR

-920 IQRDPDKKAISK
+920 IQRDPNKKAIKK

-942 YAHDPNFQARK
+942 YAHDPNFKARK

-984 DDNIVML
+984 DKNIVEL
-991 NRKIT
+991 SRKIT
-996 EFFAGEQNHAG
+996 QFFAGEQNRAG

>member
-1 MLDELIAGK
+1 MLDELIARK
-10 KKQWLEADSCPVKGM
+10 KKQWLEADACPVKGL
-25 LDYMR
+25 LDYMK

-50 IAGGNKP
+50 IAGDNKP

-94 LYAFSIQRQEDGK
+94 LYAFSIQKQEDGK

-160 YLDLLFAENERDN
+160 YLDLLFARNEPHN

-207 IPNPAASQIRR
+207 IPNPVASQIRR
-218 ALSFEILDEQ
+218 ELSFEILDEQ

-246 QCFDRPHPYANVFV
+246 RCFPHPYANVFV

-279 KQSEDQ
+279 EQSEDQ
-285 RDQQANELRNWL
+285 RDQRANELRNWL

-321 QVVNRWQAGG
+321 QVVNRWQEGG

-345 SGKDQVA
+345 SNKDQVA
-352 VNEEVTIRFPRIAN
+352 VNEEVTIQFPRIAN

-380 LKKPQVKIAQGVQE
+380 LKKPSVKIAQGVRE
-394 RLALIRQGVED
+394 RLALIRSGVED

-415 ANGAIAKLAI
+415 ADGAIAKLAI
-425 YCGDIETLEEKVDP
+425 YCGDIETLEEEVYP

-446 IPKAEILK
+446 IPEAEILR
-454 FHRGNKAYQTPDGA
+454 FHRGNKAHPVPPGA
-468 ELAFRSLDHPAPH
+468 ELAFRSLDLPAPH
-481 AAPQRYILLVQIGKE
+481 AAPYRYILLVQIGKE

-528 SVDAGAAEEA
+528 QVDAGAEEGA

-551 EQLRQ
+551 EQLKQ
-556 QQRTSIEEINS
+556 QQQTSIEEINQAS
-567 ADAGLGVAPVERHS
+567 AGVGEGQVERHS
-581 RMEQMELPALDFYQL
+581 RMKQLELPALDFYQL
-596 RVNYQEVIKK
+596 RVNYQDVIKRE
-606 KVQTEQDLQALCDA
+606 VQTEQDLQALYGDLGNYLA
-620 LEDYR
+620 PTL
-625 DNASTTIITDFEA
+625 IIDTDFEA
-638 MEGEVKRKYGQGL
+638 METGKLSV
-651 EASRDTDIKAM
+651 
-662 GGELNI
+662 

-677 ASFAHWLHDIA
+677 ANFAHWLHDIA
-688 KGSFYTISTDQLRQ
+688 KGGFYTISTDQLRQ
-702 FKEPLRALFG
+702 FKEQLRAIFA
-712 KIAMEQPSGE
+712 KITMEQPHGE
-722 RCWNERYDRYAI
+722 HCWNERYDRYAI

-745 RELRTRFEVIPDQA
+745 RELRTSFEVIPDKA

-766 LGPVDSNDKLYPN
+766 LGPVNFNDKLYPN
-779 QADVKRILQLDEN
+779 QADTKRILRLDAN

-801 QEEQQKARQKVEQA
+801 QKAQQA
-815 IEALKEQGMDTNQ
+815 IATLKEQGMDTSQ
-828 LEGQLED
+828 IEREQEEL
-835 QFSDQPSVAVAQRD
+835 SDQPSVAVAQRD

-864 ELELLRKVL
+864 ELELLRKAL
-873 SLRDFQD
+873 SLGDFQD
-880 SALEIYYNGERGLTG
+880 SALEIYYNGEQGLTG
-895 FVIHCFQK
+895 FVIRCFQK
-903 KGNSWRNIGR
+903 KGNSWRDIGR

-920 IQRDPDKKAISK
+920 IQRGPNKKAIRK

-942 YAHDPNFQARK
+942 YAHDPNFKARK

-984 DDNIVML
+984 DSNIAKL
-991 NRKIT
+991 NKKIT

>member
-10 KKQWLEADSCPVKGM
+10 KKQWLEADACPVKGM

-35 REPQVEAIATYLFLK
+35 REPQVEAIAAYLFLK

-57 LWRLF
+57 LWQLF
-62 AENFFTPDLD
+62 SENFFTPELD
-72 LARLKLSEAT
+72 LAQLDLSEAT
-82 RQFLRENEAARA
+82 RQFLRKNKAARA
-94 LYAFSIQRQEDGK
+94 LYAFSIQKQEDGN
-107 PLLPELEGLISDD
+107 LLLEKLEKLIRKD
-120 PAALD
+120 PTALD
-125 YERIIKEI
+125 CERIIKEI
-133 FYEVSY
+133 FYDVSY

-160 YLDLLFAENERDN
+160 YLDLLFARNEPAN
-173 PHFAHNFIVLIPSG
+173 PVFAHNFIVLIPSG

-192 APSLKTIQDFDPEWV
+192 APSLKTIKDFDPEWV
-207 IPNPAASQIRR
+207 IPNPAANQIRR
-218 ALSFEILDEQ
+218 ELSFEILDEQ
-228 KSAKSSNRV
+228 KSGKSSNRV

-246 QCFDRPHPYANVFV
+246 RCFPHPYANVFV

-279 KQSEDQ
+279 EQSEDQ
-285 RDQQANELRNWL
+285 RDQRANELRNWL

-321 QVVNRWQAGG
+321 QVVNRWQRGG

-345 SGKDQVA
+345 SGKDQDPVA

-380 LKKPQVKIAQGVQE
+380 LKKPQVKIAQGVRE
-394 RLALIRQGVED
+394 RLALIRSGVED
-405 FQERFGAKRY
+405 FQARFGAKRY
-415 ANGAIAKLAI
+415 ADGAIAKLAI
-425 YCGDIETLEEKVDP
+425 YCGDIETLEEEVYP

-446 IPKAEILK
+446 IPEAEILR
-454 FHRGNKAYQTPDGA
+454 FHRGNKDYPTPPGA
-468 ELAFRSLDHPAPH
+468 ELAFRSLDLPASH

-528 SVDAGAAEEA
+528 QVDPGAAEEA
-538 LIWLNDGNAQTLN
+538 LIWLNDGNAKTLN
-551 EQLRQ
+551 AQLRQ
-556 QQRTSIEEINS
+556 QQRTSIEEINQAS
-567 ADAGLGVAPVERHS
+567 AGVGEAQVERHS
-581 RMEQMELPALDFYQL
+581 RMRQLELPALDFYQL
-596 RVNYQEVIKK
+596 RVNYQNVIKRE
-606 KVQTEQDLQALCDA
+606 VQTERDLQALCDT

-625 DNASTTIITDFEA
+625 DIALTIVTDFEA
-638 MEGEVKRKYGQGL
+638 ME
-651 EASRDTDIKAM
+651 A
-662 GGELNI
+662 GELNI

-688 KGSFYTISTDQLRQ
+688 KGGFYTISTDQLRQ
-702 FKEPLRALFG
+702 FKERLRAIFD
-712 KIAMEQPSGE
+712 KIAVKQPQGDH
-722 RCWNERYDRYAI
+722 CWNESYDRYAI

-745 RELRTRFEVIPDQA
+745 RELRTSFEVIPDQA

-766 LGPVDSNDKLYPN
+766 LGPVDFNDKLYPN
-779 QADVKRILQLDEN
+779 KADTRRVLRLDKN

-801 QEEQQKARQKVEQA
+801 QEERQKARQKIQQA
-815 IEALKEQGMDTNQ
+815 IETLKEQGMDASP
-828 LEGQLED
+828 LEGQLKEL
-835 QFSDQPSVAVAQRD
+835 SNQPSVAVAQRD
-849 KSFHYLPYNFARSGF
+849 KSFHYLPYNFVRSGF

-873 SLRDFQD
+873 SLRNFQD
-880 SALEIYYNGERGLTG
+880 SALEVYYNGERGLTG
-895 FVIHCFQK
+895 FVIQCFQK

-920 IQRDPDKKAISK
+920 IQRGPDKKAIRK

-969 YDKFDFLYLQDTDGI
+969 YDKFDFLYLQDTDSI
-984 DDNIVML
+984 DNNIAML

-996 EFFAGEQNHAG
+996 KFFAGEQNHAG

>member
-1 MLDELIAGK
+1 MLDELIARK
-10 KKQWLEADSCPVKGM
+10 KKQWLEADACPVKGL
-25 LDYMR
+25 LDYMK

-57 LWRLF
+57 LWQLF

-82 RQFLRENEAARA
+82 RQFLRENEAARS
-94 LYAFSIQRQEDGK
+94 LYAFSIQKQEDGK
-107 PLLPELEGLISDD
+107 PLLPELEGLISDS

-125 YERIIKEI
+125 YERVIKEI

-160 YLDLLFAENERDN
+160 YLDLLFAQNEPHN

-218 ALSFEILDEQ
+218 ELSFEILDEQ

-246 QCFDRPHPYANVFV
+246 RCFPHPYANVFV

-279 KQSEDQ
+279 ERSEDQ
-285 RDQQANELRNWL
+285 RDQRANELRNWL

-321 QVVNRWQAGG
+321 QVVNRWQRGG

-345 SGKDQVA
+345 SNKDQVA

-380 LKKPQVKIAQGVQE
+380 LKKPQVKIAPGSQE
-394 RLALIRQGVED
+394 RLALIRSGVED
-405 FQERFGAKRY
+405 FQARFGAKRY
-415 ANGAIAKLAI
+415 ADGAIAKLAI
-425 YCGDIETLEEKVDP
+425 YCGDIETLEEEVYP
-439 FLTGDLN
+439 FLTGELN
-446 IPKAEILK
+446 IPEAEILR
-454 FHRGNKAYQTPDGA
+454 FHRGNKAHPVPPGA
-468 ELAFRSLDHPAPH
+468 ELAFRSLDLPAPH

-528 SVDAGAAEEA
+528 QVDADAAEEA

-551 EQLRQ
+551 EQLKK
-556 QQRTSIEEINS
+556 QQRTSIEEINQAS
-567 ADAGLGVAPVERHS
+567 VGVGEGQVERHS
-581 RMEQMELPALDFYQL
+581 RMKQLELPALDFYQL
-596 RVNYQEVIKK
+596 RVNYQDVIKEE
-606 KVQTEQDLQALCDA
+606 VRTEQTLQALCDT

-625 DNASTTIITDFEA
+625 RDIPLIIDTDFEA
-638 MEGEVKRKYGQGL
+638 ME
-651 EASRDTDIKAM
+651 A
-662 GGELNI
+662 GELNI

-688 KGSFYTISTDQLRQ
+688 KEGFHTISTDQLRQ
-702 FKEPLRALFG
+702 FKGQLRAIFD
-712 KIAMEQPSGE
+712 KIAMKQPHGDH
-722 RCWNERYDRYAI
+722 CWNESYDRYAI

-745 RELRTRFEVIPDQA
+745 RELRTSFEVIPDQA

-766 LGPVDSNDKLYPN
+766 LGPVDFNDKLYPN
-779 QADVKRILQLDEN
+779 KTDAKRILRLDEN

-801 QEEQQKARQKVEQA
+801 QKARQKAQQA
-815 IEALKEQGMDTNQ
+815 IEALKEQGMDTSQ
-828 LEGQLED
+828 IERELEE
-835 QFSDQPSVAVAQRD
+835 FSDQPLVAVAQRD

-864 ELELLRKVL
+864 ELELLRKAL
-873 SLRDFQD
+873 SLGNFQN
-880 SALEIYYNGERGLTG
+880 SALEIYYNGEQGLTG

-903 KGNSWRNIGR
+903 NGTSWRNIGR

-920 IQRDPDKKAISK
+920 IQRDSNKKAIKK

-942 YAHDPNFQARK
+942 YAHDPNFKARK
-953 SFVESAFL
+953 SFVESEFL

-984 DDNIVML
+984 DKNIVEL
-991 NRKIT
+991 SRKIT
-996 EFFAGEQNHAG
+996 QFFAGEQNRAG

>member
-10 KKQWLEADSCPVKGM
+10 KKQWLEADACPVKGL

-50 IAGGNKP
+50 IKGENKP
-57 LWRLF
+57 LWQLF

-72 LARLKLSEAT
+72 LAQLKLSEAT
-82 RQFLRENEAARA
+82 RRFLRDNEAARA
-94 LYAFSIQRQEDGK
+94 LYAFSIQPQEDGK
-107 PLLPELEGLISDD
+107 PLLPELEGLISDN
-120 PAALD
+120 PEALD
-125 YERIIKEI
+125 CERVIKEI

-160 YLDLLFAENERDN
+160 YLDLLFARNEPDN

-192 APSLKTIQDFDPEWV
+192 APSLKTIKDFDPEWV
-207 IPNPAASQIRR
+207 IPDPAASQIRR
-218 ALSFEILDEQ
+218 ELAFEILDEQ

-246 QCFDRPHPYANVFV
+246 RCFPHPYANVFV

-270 LDERDPELI
+270 LDERPQELI
-279 KQSEDQ
+279 ERSEDEQDQ
-285 RDQQANELRNWL
+285 RANELRNWL

-321 QVVNRWQAGG
+321 QVVNRWQRSS

-345 SGKDQVA
+345 SGQDQKQKQVT
-352 VNEEVTIRFPRIAN
+352 VSEEVTIRFPRIAN

-380 LKKPQVKIAQGVQE
+380 LKKPQVKIAQGVRE
-394 RLALIRQGVED
+394 RLALIRSGAED
-405 FQERFGAKRY
+405 FKARFGAKRY
-415 ANGAIAKLAI
+415 ADGAIAKLAI
-425 YCGDIETLEEKVDP
+425 YCGDIETLEEEVYP
-439 FLTGDLN
+439 FLTGKLN
-446 IPKAEILK
+446 IPEAEILR
-454 FHRGNKAYQTPDGA
+454 FHRGNKDYPVPPGA
-468 ELAFRSLDHPAPH
+468 ELVFRSLDLPAPH

-528 SVDAGAAEEA
+528 QVDAGAAEEA

-551 EQLRQ
+551 AQLRQ

-567 ADAGLGVAPVERHS
+567 ANAGLGEEQVERHS
-581 RMEQMELPALDFYQL
+581 RMKQLELPALDFYQL
-596 RVNYQEVIKK
+596 RVNYQDVIKRE
-606 KVQTEQDLQALCDA
+606 VQTEQDLQALCDA

-625 DNASTTIITDFEA
+625 DIPLIIDTDFET
-638 MEGEVKRKYGQGL
+638 ME
-651 EASRDTDIKAM
+651 A
-662 GGELNI
+662 GELNI
-668 RDVDEKGQP
+668 REVDEKGQP

-688 KGSFYTISTDQLRQ
+688 KGGFHTISTDQLRQ
-702 FKEPLRALFG
+702 FKEQLRAIFD
-712 KIAMEQPSGE
+712 KIAMKQPSGDH
-722 RCWNERYDRYAI
+722 CWNESYDRYAI

-745 RELRTRFEVIPDQA
+745 RELRTSFEVIPDKA

-779 QADVKRILQLDEN
+779 EADTRRMLRLDEN
-792 PEPTTEEER
+792 PEPTTEGER
-801 QEEQQKARQKVEQA
+801 QKARQKVQQA
-815 IEALKEQGMDTNQ
+815 IEALKEQGRDASQ
-828 LEGQLED
+828 LEGQLDEE
-835 QFSDQPSVAVAQRD
+835 QLSVAVAQRD
-849 KSFHYLPYNFARSGF
+849 KSFHYLPYNFVRSGF
-864 ELELLRKVL
+864 ELELLRKAL
-873 SLRDFQD
+873 SLRSFQD
-880 SALEIYYNGERGLTG
+880 SALEIYYNGEQGLTG
-895 FVIHCFQK
+895 FVIHCFQQQ
-903 KGNSWRNIGR
+903 GNSWRNIGR

-920 IQRDPDKKAISK
+920 IQRDPDKKAIKK
-932 ALMVETKGEG
+932 ALMVETKGGG

-953 SFVESAFL
+953 SFVEGAFL

-969 YDKFDFLYLQDTDGI
+969 YDKFDFLYLQDTAGI
-984 DDNIVML
+984 DNNIVRL

-996 EFFAGEQNHAG
+996 EFFAGGQNHAG

>member
-10 KKQWLEADSCPVKGM
+10 KKQWLEADACPVKGL
-25 LDYMR
+25 LDYMK

-50 IAGGNKP
+50 IAGDNKP

-72 LARLKLSEAT
+72 LARMKLSEAT
-82 RQFLRENEAARA
+82 RQFLRKNEAARA
-94 LYAFSIQRQEDGK
+94 LYAFSIQKQEDGK

-133 FYEVSY
+133 FYQVSY

-160 YLDLLFAENERDN
+160 YLDLLFARNEPDN

-207 IPNPAASQIRR
+207 IPNPAAGQIRR
-218 ALSFEILDEQ
+218 ELSFEILDEQ

-246 QCFDRPHPYANVFV
+246 RCFPHPYANVFV

-279 KQSEDQ
+279 EQSEDQ
-285 RDQQANELRNWL
+285 RDQRANELRNWL

-321 QVVNRWQAGG
+321 QVVNRWQEGG

-345 SGKDQVA
+345 SGQDQKQKQVT
-352 VNEEVTIRFPRIAN
+352 VNEEVTIQFPRIAN

-380 LKKPQVKIAQGVQE
+380 LKKPSVKIAPGSQE
-394 RLALIRQGVED
+394 RLALIRSGVED
-405 FQERFGAKRY
+405 FQERFSAKRY
-415 ANGAIAKLAI
+415 ADGAIAKLAI
-425 YCGDIETLEEKVDP
+425 YCGKIETLEKEVYP
-439 FLTGDLN
+439 FLTGELN
-446 IPKAEILK
+446 IPEAEILR
-454 FHRGNKAYQTPDGA
+454 FHRGNKAHPVPPGA
-468 ELAFRSLDHPAPH
+468 ELAFRSLDLPAPH
-481 AAPQRYILLVQIGKE
+481 ASLKRYILLVQVGRE

-528 SVDAGAAEEA
+528 QVDAGAAEEA

-567 ADAGLGVAPVERHS
+567 AASVDEAQVKRHS
-581 RMEQMELPALDFYQL
+581 RMKQLELPALDFYQL
-596 RVNYQEVIKK
+596 RVNYQDVIKEE
-606 KVQTEQDLQALCDA
+606 VRTEQALQALCDT

-625 DNASTTIITDFEA
+625 RDIPLIIDTDFEA
-638 MEGEVKRKYGQGL
+638 ME
-651 EASRDTDIKAM
+651 A
-662 GGELNI
+662 GELNI

-688 KGSFYTISTDQLRQ
+688 KEGFHTISTDQLRH
-702 FKEPLRALFG
+702 FKEQLQAIFD
-712 KIAMEQPSGE
+712 KITMEQPHGDH
-722 RCWNERYDRYAI
+722 CWNESYDRYAI

-745 RELRTRFEVIPDQA
+745 RELRTSFEVIPDKA

-766 LGPVDSNDKLYPN
+766 LGPVDFNDKLYPN
-779 QADVKRILQLDEN
+779 KADTRRVLQLDKN

-801 QEEQQKARQKVEQA
+801 QKARQKAQQA
-815 IEALKEQGMDTNQ
+815 IEALKEQGMDTSQ
-828 LEGQLED
+828 IERELEEL
-835 QFSDQPSVAVAQRD
+835 SDQPSVAVAQRD

-864 ELELLRKVL
+864 ELELLRKAL
-873 SLRDFQD
+873 SLGNFQD
-880 SALEIYYNGERGLTG
+880 SALEIYYNGEQGLTG
-895 FVIHCFQK
+895 FVIQCFQK
-903 KGNSWRNIGR
+903 NGTSWRNIGR

-920 IQRDPDKKAISK
+920 IQRDPDKKAIKK

-942 YAHDPNFQARK
+942 YAHDPNFKARK

-984 DDNIVML
+984 DKNIKKL
-991 NRKIT
+991 NGKIT
-996 EFFAGEQNHAG
+996 KFFDGEQNHAG

>member
-1 MLDELIAGK
+1 MLDELIARK
-10 KKQWLEADSCPVKGM
+10 KKQWLEADACPVKGL

-35 REPQVEAIATYLFLK
+35 REPQVEAISAYLFLK

-82 RQFLRENEAARA
+82 RRFLEKNEAARA
-94 LYAFSIQRQEDGK
+94 LYAFSIQPQEDGK

-125 YERIIKEI
+125 CERIIKEI
-133 FYEVSY
+133 FYDVSY

-160 YLDLLFAENERDN
+160 YLDLLFARNEPAN
-173 PHFAHNFIVLIPSG
+173 PVFAHNFIVLIPSG

-192 APSLKTIQDFDPEWV
+192 APSLKTIKDFDPEWV
-207 IPNPAASQIRR
+207 IPNPAANQIRR
-218 ALSFEILDEQ
+218 ELSFEILDEQ
-228 KSAKSSNRV
+228 KSGKSSNRV

-246 QCFDRPHPYANVFV
+246 RCFPHPYANVFV

-270 LDERDPELI
+270 LDERAPELI
-279 KQSEDQ
+279 ERSEDQ

-321 QVVNRWQAGG
+321 QVVNRWQQSG

-345 SGKDQVA
+345 SNNDQAAVS
-352 VNEEVTIRFPRIAN
+352 VNEEVTIQFPRIAN

-394 RLALIRQGVED
+394 RLALIREGVED
-405 FQERFGAKRY
+405 FQARFGAKRY
-415 ANGAIAKLAI
+415 ADGAIAKLAI
-425 YCGDIETLEEKVDP
+425 YCGDIETLEDEVYP

-446 IPKAEILK
+446 IREAEILR
-454 FHRGNKAYQTPDGA
+454 FHRGNKAHPVPPGA
-468 ELAFRSLDHPAPH
+468 ELAFRSLDRPARH

-528 SVDAGAAEEA
+528 QVDAGAAEEA
-538 LIWLNDGNAQTLN
+538 LIWLNDGNAKTLN
-551 EQLRQ
+551 AQLGQ
-556 QQRTSIEEINS
+556 QQRTSIKEINS
-567 ADAGLGVAPVERHS
+567 VGAGVGEAQVERHS
-581 RMEQMELPALDFYQL
+581 RMKQLELPALDFYQL
-596 RVNYQEVIKK
+596 RVNYQDVIKRE
-606 KVQTEQDLQALCDA
+606 VQTEQALQALCDT

-625 DNASTTIITDFEA
+625 DIALTIVTDFEA
-638 MEGEVKRKYGQGL
+638 MESEVKRKYGQGL

-662 GGELNI
+662 GTGELNI

-677 ASFAHWLHDIA
+677 ASFTHWLHDIA
-688 KGSFYTISTDQLRQ
+688 KEGFYTISTDQLRY
-702 FKEPLRALFG
+702 FKEQLRAIFD
-712 KIAMEQPSGE
+712 KIAMKQPQGE
-722 RCWNERYDRYAI
+722 HCWNESYDRYAI

-745 RELRTRFEVIPDQA
+745 RELRTSFEVIPDQA

-766 LGPVDSNDKLYPN
+766 LGPVDFNDKLYPN
-779 QADVKRILQLDEN
+779 EADTRRVLRLDKN

-801 QEEQQKARQKVEQA
+801 QEEWQKARQKIQQA
-815 IEALKEQGMDTNQ
+815 IEALKEQGMDASQ
-828 LEGQLED
+828 LEGQLKEL
-835 QFSDQPSVAVAQRD
+835 SDQPSVAVAQRD
-849 KSFHYLPYNFARSGF
+849 KSFHYLPYNFVRSGF

-873 SLRDFQD
+873 SLRNFQD

-895 FVIHCFQK
+895 FVIQCFQK

-920 IQRDPDKKAISK
+920 IQRGPDKKAIRK

-953 SFVESAFL
+953 SFVESKFL
-961 EQNKKQFG
+961 EQNKEQFG
-969 YDKFDFLYLQDTDGI
+969 YDKFDFLYLQDTDSI
-984 DDNIVML
+984 DDNIAML

-996 EFFAGEQNHAG
+996 KFFAGEQNHAG

>member
-1 MLDELIAGK
+1 MLDELIARK
-10 KKQWLEADSCPVKGM
+10 KKQWLEADACPVKGM

-35 REPQVEAIATYLFLK
+35 REPQVDAISAYLFLK

-62 AENFFTPDLD
+62 AKNFFTPELD

-82 RQFLRENEAARA
+82 RRFLEKNEAARA
-94 LYAFSIQRQEDGK
+94 LYAFSIQPQEDGK

-125 YERIIKEI
+125 CERIIKEI
-133 FYEVSY
+133 FYDVSY

-160 YLDLLFAENERDN
+160 YLDLLFARNEPDN
-173 PHFAHNFIVLIPSG
+173 PVFAHNFIVLIPSG

-192 APSLKTIQDFDPEWV
+192 APSLKTIKDFDPEWV
-207 IPNPAASQIRR
+207 IPNPAANQIRR
-218 ALSFEILDEQ
+218 ELSFEILDEQ
-228 KSAKSSNRV
+228 KSGKSSNRV

-246 QCFDRPHPYANVFV
+246 RCFPHPYANVFV

-279 KQSEDQ
+279 EQSEDQ
-285 RDQQANELRNWL
+285 RDQRANELRNWL

-321 QVVNRWQAGG
+321 QVVNRWQRGG

-345 SGKDQVA
+345 SGKDQDPVA

-380 LKKPQVKIAQGVQE
+380 LKKPQVKIAQGVRE
-394 RLALIRQGVED
+394 RLELIRQGVED
-405 FQERFGAKRY
+405 FKVRFGAKRY
-415 ANGAIAKLAI
+415 ADGAIAKLAI
-425 YCGDIETLEEKVDP
+425 YCGKIETLEEEVYP
-439 FLTGDLN
+439 FLTGELN
-446 IPKAEILK
+446 IPEAEILR
-454 FHRGNKAYQTPDGA
+454 FHRGDKDYPTPPGA
-468 ELAFRSLDHPAPH
+468 ELAFRSLDLPAPH

-528 SVDAGAAEEA
+528 QVDPGAAEEA

-551 EQLRQ
+551 AQLRQ
-556 QQRTSIEEINS
+556 QQRTSIEEINQAS
-567 ADAGLGVAPVERHS
+567 AGVGETQVERHS
-581 RMEQMELPALDFYQL
+581 RMKQLELPALDFYQL
-596 RVNYQEVIKK
+596 RVNYQNVIKRE
-606 KVQTEQDLQALCDA
+606 VQTERDLQALCDT

-625 DNASTTIITDFEA
+625 DIALTIVTDFEA
-638 MEGEVKRKYGQGL
+638 ME
-651 EASRDTDIKAM
+651 A
-662 GGELNI
+662 GELNI

-688 KGSFYTISTDQLRQ
+688 KGGFYTISTDQLRQ
-702 FKEPLRALFG
+702 FKERLRAIFD
-712 KIAMEQPSGE
+712 KIAVKQPQGE
-722 RCWNERYDRYAI
+722 HCWNERYDRYAI

-745 RELRTRFEVIPDQA
+745 RELRTSFEVIPDQA

-766 LGPVDSNDKLYPN
+766 LGPVDFNDKLYPN
-779 QADVKRILQLDEN
+779 KADTRRVLRLDKN

-801 QEEQQKARQKVEQA
+801 QEERQKARQKIQQA
-815 IEALKEQGMDTNQ
+815 IETLKEQGMDASP
-828 LEGQLED
+828 LEGQLKEL
-835 QFSDQPSVAVAQRD
+835 SNRPSVAVAQRD
-849 KSFHYLPYNFARSGF
+849 KSFHYLPYNFVRSGF

-873 SLRDFQD
+873 SWGKFRD
-880 SALEIYYNGERGLTG
+880 SALEIYYNGEQGLTG
-895 FVIHCFQK
+895 FVIQCFQQQ
-903 KGNSWRNIGR
+903 GNSWRNIGR

-920 IQRDPDKKAISK
+920 IQRGPDKKAIRK

-953 SFVESAFL
+953 SFVESDFL
-961 EQNKKQFG
+961 EQNKEQFG
-969 YDKFDFLYLQDTDGI
+969 YDKFDFLYLKDTDSIAKNI
-984 DDNIVML
+984 DNLD
-991 NRKIT
+991 RKIT
-996 EFFAGEQNHAG
+996 EFFVGEQNHAG

>member
-25 LDYMR
+25 LDYMK

-50 IAGGNKP
+50 IAGDNKP

-94 LYAFSIQRQEDGK
+94 LYAFSIQQQEDGK

-139 ADYLMS
+139 PDYLMS

-160 YLDLLFAENERDN
+160 YLDLLFAQNEPDN
-173 PHFAHNFIVLIPSG
+173 PVFAHNFIVLIPSG

-246 QCFDRPHPYANVFV
+246 RRFPQPYANVFV

-270 LDERDPELI
+270 LDERPQELI
-279 KQSEDQ
+279 EQSEDQ
-285 RDQQANELRNWL
+285 RDQRANELRHWL

-321 QVVNRWQAGG
+321 QVVNRWQQGG
-331 KIVSVLGFS
+331 NIVSVLGFS

-345 SGKDQVA
+345 SGKDQKQKQVA
-352 VNEEVTIRFPRIAN
+352 VNEGVTIQFPRIAN

-380 LKKPQVKIAQGVQE
+380 LKKPQVKIAQGVRE
-394 RLALIRQGVED
+394 RLELIRQGVED
-405 FQERFGAKRY
+405 FQARFGAKCY
-415 ANGAIAKLAI
+415 ADGAIAKLAI
-425 YCGDIETLEEKVDP
+425 YCGRIETLEEEVYP
-439 FLTGDLN
+439 FLTGKLN
-446 IPKAEILK
+446 IPEAEILR
-454 FHRGNKAYQTPDGA
+454 FHQGNMAHPTPPGA
-468 ELAFRSLDHPAPH
+468 ELAFRSLDHPAPY

-528 SVDAGAAEEA
+528 QVDAGAAAEA

-551 EQLRQ
+551 AQLRQ

-567 ADAGLGVAPVERHS
+567 AAAGVGEKQVERHS
-581 RMEQMELPALDFYQL
+581 RMKQLELPALDFYQL
-596 RVNYQEVIKK
+596 RVKYQEVIKRE
-606 KVQTEQDLQALCDA
+606 VQTEQDLQALCDA

-625 DNASTTIITDFEA
+625 DIALTIITDFEA
-638 MEGEVKRKYGQGL
+638 ME
-651 EASRDTDIKAM
+651 A
-662 GGELNI
+662 GELNI
-668 RDVDEKGQP
+668 REVDEQGQP

-688 KGSFYTISTDQLRQ
+688 KGSFYTISTDQLRR
-702 FKEPLRALFG
+702 FKEPLRAIFD
-712 KIAMEQPSGE
+712 KIVMEQPSGE
-722 RCWNERYDRYAI
+722 RCWNERYDRYTI
-734 ESRIRLAFSPR
+734 ESRIRLTFSPR
-745 RELRTRFEVIPDQA
+745 RELRTSFEVIPDQA

-779 QADVKRILQLDEN
+779 EADAKRIRRLDEN

-801 QEEQQKARQKVEQA
+801 QEERQEARQKVQQA

-828 LEGQLED
+828 FEKKLEELSG
-835 QFSDQPSVAVAQRD
+835 QPSVAVAQRN

-864 ELELLRKVL
+864 ELELLRKAL
-873 SLRDFQD
+873 SLRNFQD

-895 FVIHCFQK
+895 FVIQCFQK
-903 KGNSWRNIGR
+903 KGTSWRNIGR
-913 YTTDFLI
+913 YTTDFLV
-920 IQRDPDKKAISK
+920 IQRDPDKKAIKK

-969 YDKFDFLYLQDTDGI
+969 YDKFDFLYLQDTDSI
-984 DDNIVML
+984 DNNIVRL

>member
-10 KKQWLEADSCPVKGM
+10 KKQWLEADSCPVKGL
-25 LDYMR
+25 LDYMK

-35 REPQVEAIATYLFLK
+35 REPQVDAIATYLFLK
-50 IAGGNKP
+50 IAGDNKP

-94 LYAFSIQRQEDGK
+94 LYAFSIQKQEDGK

-160 YLDLLFAENERDN
+160 YLDLLFARNEPHN

-207 IPNPAASQIRR
+207 IPNPAAGQIRR
-218 ALSFEILDEQ
+218 ELSFEILDEQ

-246 QCFDRPHPYANVFV
+246 RCFPHPYANVFV

-279 KQSEDQ
+279 EQSEDQ
-285 RDQQANELRNWL
+285 RDQRANELRNWL

-321 QVVNRWQAGG
+321 QVVNRWQEGG

-345 SGKDQVA
+345 SNKDQVA
-352 VNEEVTIRFPRIAN
+352 INEEVTIRFPRIAN

-380 LKKPQVKIAQGVQE
+380 LKKPSVKIAQGGQE
-394 RLALIRQGVED
+394 RLDLIRQGVKD
-405 FQERFGAKRY
+405 FQTRFGAKRY
-415 ANGAIAKLAI
+415 ADGAIAKLAI
-425 YCGDIETLEEKVDP
+425 YCGKIETLEEEVYP
-439 FLTGDLN
+439 FLTGELN
-446 IPKAEILK
+446 IPEAEILR
-454 FHRGNKAYQTPDGA
+454 FHRGNRDYPVPPGA
-468 ELAFRSLDHPAPH
+468 ELAFRSLDLPAPH
-481 AAPQRYILLVQIGKE
+481 ASLKRYILLVQVGRE

-528 SVDAGAAEEA
+528 QVDAGATEEA

-551 EQLRQ
+551 EQLKQ
-556 QQRTSIEEINS
+556 QQQTSIEEINQAS
-567 ADAGLGVAPVERHS
+567 AGVGEAQVKRHS
-581 RMEQMELPALDFYQL
+581 RMKQLELPALDFYQL
-596 RVNYQEVIKK
+596 RVNYQDVIKEE
-606 KVQTEQDLQALCDA
+606 VRTEQALQALCDT

-625 DNASTTIITDFEA
+625 RDIPLIIDTDFEA
-638 MEGEVKRKYGQGL
+638 ME
-651 EASRDTDIKAM
+651 A
-662 GGELNI
+662 GELNI

-688 KGSFYTISTDQLRQ
+688 KEGFHTISTDQLRH
-702 FKEPLRALFG
+702 FKEQLRAIFD
-712 KIAMEQPSGE
+712 KITMEQPHGDH
-722 RCWNERYDRYAI
+722 CWNESYDRYAI

-745 RELRTRFEVIPDQA
+745 RELRTSFEVIPDQA

-766 LGPVDSNDKLYPN
+766 LGPVDFNDKLYPN
-779 QADVKRILQLDEN
+779 KADTRRVLQLDKN
-792 PEPTTEEER
+792 LEPTTEEER
-801 QEEQQKARQKVEQA
+801 QKARQKAQQA
-815 IEALKEQGMDTNQ
+815 IEALKEQGMDTSQ
-828 LEGQLED
+828 IERELEEL
-835 QFSDQPSVAVAQRD
+835 SDQPSVAVAQRD
-849 KSFHYLPYNFARSGF
+849 KSFHYLPYNFVRSGF
-864 ELELLRKVL
+864 ELELLRKAL
-873 SLRDFQD
+873 SLGDFQD
-880 SALEIYYNGERGLTG
+880 SALEIYYNGEQGLTG
-895 FVIHCFQK
+895 FVIQCFQK
-903 KGNSWRNIGR
+903 NGTSWRNIGR

-920 IQRDPDKKAISK
+920 IQRGPNKKAIKK
-932 ALMVETKGEG
+932 ALMVETKGKG

-961 EQNKKQFG
+961 KQNKKQFG

-984 DDNIVML
+984 DKNIVEL
-991 NRKIT
+991 SRKIT
-996 EFFAGEQNHAG
+996 KFFDGEQNHAG